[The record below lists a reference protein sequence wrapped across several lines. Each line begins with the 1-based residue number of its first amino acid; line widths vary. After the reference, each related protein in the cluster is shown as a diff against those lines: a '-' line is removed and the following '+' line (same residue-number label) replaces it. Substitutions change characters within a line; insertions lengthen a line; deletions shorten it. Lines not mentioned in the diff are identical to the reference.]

1 MPKRMHLAFDLSYI
15 HMEGRWRM
23 PGAWPGRY
31 PDVAMFEE
39 IARIAEHGLLDMLFS
54 GDGTGVPSTW
64 AKSRDAAVRWGVSW
78 PRQDLSPMS
87 VAMSRVTKHLGFGI
101 TYSTTF
107 THPYFLAR
115 HFNSLDHVTGGRIAF
130 NVITSTRR
138 SDYANYGYD
147 DLVAHD
153 ERYDRMEEFIDVCR
167 ALWSSVEPDA
177 MLWDEDTGQVGDPGK
192 VHDVEHRGRFFK
204 VSGPLNTPPSP
215 QTRPVLLQAGSS
227 PRGVRACAYVADMAF
242 GPDMPLS
249 LQIAQRKALDE
260 AVAALGRDPEGMG
273 IIWQQ
278 PCVVAETEHEAVTRR
293 ELLLSAI
300 PVEGVGVYLS
310 HNGGYDFSTL
320 PQRFTLGELH
330 REIIASQASPGGFMR
345 EMVTRF
351 GADTES
357 PAASSS
363 IMVAASRQATRVP
376 SPAHQ
381 RRSPTISKRSSRPLA
396 AVGAS
401 CLAMSCRCL
410 TISRRLSICSYP
422 SCSGAAAS
430 GVSTKARLCAKTCST
445 TDGDRN
451 RSRTDDAILSRDEI
465 WLVNCTR

>member
-1 MPKRMHLAFDLSYI
+1 
-15 HMEGRWRM
+15 
-23 PGAWPGRY
+23 
-31 PDVAMFEE
+31 
-39 IARIAEHGLLDMLFS
+39 MLFS

-64 AKSRDAAVRWGVSW
+64 ARSRDAAVRWGVSW

-167 ALWSSVEPDA
+167 ALWNSVEPDA
-177 MLWDEDTGQVGDPGK
+177 MLWDEETGQVGDPTK

-227 PRGVRACAYVADMAF
+227 PRGIRACAYVADMAF

-260 AVAALGRDPEGMG
+260 AVAALGRDPQSMG
-273 IIWQQ
+273 IVWQQ
-278 PCVVAETEHEAVTRR
+278 PCVVAETEREAEARR
-293 ELLLSAI
+293 ELLLNAI
-300 PVEGVGVYLS
+300 PPEAVGVYLS
-310 HNGGYDFSTL
+310 HNGGYDFSTV

-351 GADTES
+351 GADTEITRDEFFDYGRAFATS
-357 PAASSS
+357 YTRTIAGTAAQ
-363 IMVAASRQATRVP
+363 VADHLEEVFEATGSRGGFMLGHVVSMPHDLEAIVDLLVP
-376 SPAHQ
+376 ELQ
-381 RRSPTISKRSSRPLA
+381 RRGRFRHEYKGMTLRDNLF
-396 AVGAS
+396 
-401 CLAMSCRCL
+401 
-410 TISRRLSICSYP
+410 
-422 SCSGAAAS
+422 
-430 GVSTKARLCAKTCST
+430 
-445 TDGDRN
+445 
-451 RSRTDDAILSRDEI
+451 DD
-465 WLVNCTR
+465 

>member
-351 GADTES
+351 GADTEITRGEFFDYGRRFATS
-357 PAASSS
+357 YTRTIAGTPAQ
-363 IMVAASRQATRVP
+363 VADHLEEVFEATGSRGGFMLGHVVSMPHDLEAIVNLLVP
-376 SPAHQ
+376 ELQ
-381 RRSPTISKRSSRPLA
+381 RRDRF
-396 AVGAS
+396 
-401 CLAMSCRCL
+401 
-410 TISRRLSICSYP
+410 RREYK
-422 SCSGAAAS
+422 G
-430 GVSTKARLCAKTCST
+430 STLRENLF
-445 TDGDRN
+445 
-451 RSRTDDAILSRDEI
+451 DD
-465 WLVNCTR
+465 